1 MIRSRSK
8 LCLITD
14 PKLTSC
20 LSEHSIAW
28 TSLSTKI
35 SSGTSTGLG
44 MMRELEV
51 RVWECVMMFLLT
63 LEESLSRH
71 MSLWL
76 SMRHRICCCGDCGK
90 GKHEQFSR
98 TQITAITCAR
108 SDHKMGGELWTFAQH
123 IVNILGIVSML
134 AVWMTVIPQ
143 VMLATRTIVTPHVI

>member
-51 RVWECVMMFLLT
+51 RVWECVMMFLST

-76 SMRHRICCCGDCGK
+76 SMRHRICCWGDRGK
-90 GKHEQFSR
+90 GKQDRFSR
-98 TQITAITCAR
+98 TQITAITCAQ

-123 IVNILGIVSML
+123 VVNIPGTVSML
-134 AVWMTVIPQ
+134 AVW
-143 VMLATRTIVTPHVI
+143 TIVTPHVI